1 MKSARLPRIGTKLPR
16 RGFVMATI
24 TVVDEHGFTHHYAPV
39 ETPTGALRDAV
50 ALMHLQS
57 TAMDA
62 AATPESKTQAG

>member
-1 MKSARLPRIGTKLPR
+1 MKSARLPRIGTQLPR

-50 ALMHLQS
+50 ALMHLHS
-57 TAMDA
+57 TATDA
-62 AATPESKTQAG
+62 ATAPESKTQAG